1 MTRNRR
7 TPASPPPSTTP
18 ASDTGDRERLW
29 AHVTRDVRPL
39 RRRNPLARPPQAVTT
54 KSEIAEKVETSAPP
68 SAARRRKAGLPQG
81 SGAAPGEERKQSLPP
96 LRPGE
101 MIGIDAGTGRRLRRG
116 RLPIEARLDLHGMT
130 QLQAHEALRIF
141 LQAAVAVGRRCVLV
155 ITGKGTFSPDRKGVL
170 RAAVPR
176 WLNEAPLRGKV
187 LAIDTARP
195 QDGGG
200 GAYYILLKRQRDR

>member
-1 MTRNRR
+1 MARRRSPTPAERDLWRR
-7 TPASPPPSTTP
+7 TMQDVVPLRSLPADPVPPPAPTGVAAPDAAAPAKRARKAVEQRPLPPGPAAPPPAPSPPPI
-18 ASDTGDRERLW
+18 
-29 AHVTRDVRPL
+29 
-39 RRRNPLARPPQAVTT
+39 LAP
-54 KSEIAEKVETSAPP
+54 I
-68 SAARRRKAGLPQG
+68 L
-81 SGAAPGEERKQSLPP
+81 APGVT
-96 LRPGE
+96 PGV
-101 MIGIDAGTGRRLRRG
+101 DRRTADRLRRG
-116 RLPIEARLDLHGMT
+116 RLPVEARLDLHGMGRET
-130 QLQAHEALRIF
+130 AHEALIGF
-141 LQAAVAVGRRCVLV
+141 IGASHAIGRRCVLV